1 MKIQEVN
8 TPKLFEEF
16 INVHRII
23 YKGNN
28 DWICPLD
35 KDIKK
40 VFDEHENIHFKTGK
54 AKQWLLKNE
63 QGQAIGRIAAFYDT
77 TQFKGNEHN
86 GGIGFYECIDDLNA
100 SKLMF
105 ETAINWL
112 KYQGINVVNGPINF
126 GEKNAFWGLMVAGF
140 KNPSY
145 KENFNWAYYE
155 KQFLEF
161 GFVQH
166 TEQTTSEI
174 TYANFDMIRFKKLSE
189 RVMQNSEY
197 SFEHF
202 KMNELE
208 RFGLDFVEIYNKAWS
223 HREDFVPMTKE
234 RIMAEMLELKPI
246 IMEEAIWFAYANK
259 KPIGFYVS
267 VMDVNQIFKELNGKF
282 NWWAKLKFVYYKTFG
297 QVNRIRGEV
306 FGVIPEYQEKG
317 IETGMIMSLY
327 NSITNK
333 YSHINTSE
341 LGWIGDFNP
350 KMHGLFEKL
359 GAKTTKVH
367 RTYKF
372 KIADH

>member
-1 MKIQEVN
+1 
-8 TPKLFEEF
+8 
-16 INVHRII
+16 
-23 YKGNN
+23 
-28 DWICPLD
+28 
-35 KDIKK
+35 
-40 VFDEHENIHFKTGK
+40 
-54 AKQWLLKNE
+54 
-63 QGQAIGRIAAFYDT
+63 
-77 TQFKGNEHN
+77 
-86 GGIGFYECIDDLNA
+86 
-100 SKLMF
+100 
-105 ETAINWL
+105 
-112 KYQGINVVNGPINF
+112 
-126 GEKNAFWGLMVAGF
+126 
-140 KNPSY
+140 
-145 KENFNWAYYE
+145 
-155 KQFLEF
+155 
-161 GFVQH
+161 
-166 TEQTTSEI
+166 
-174 TYANFDMIRFKKLSE
+174 
-189 RVMQNSEY
+189 
-197 SFEHF
+197 
-202 KMNELE
+202 
-208 RFGLDFVEIYNKAWS
+208 
-223 HREDFVPMTKE
+223 MTKE

-367 RTYKF
+367 RTYKI